1 MGRGRTPPVWLPAG
15 PFERRGANGARIGW
29 RIVTFGPGC
38 SFSVIQGIVAT
49 PIVVCM
55 DTSPTVL
62 KERAAAL
69 ELRKQPEKAL
79 ALYRRLLADY
89 SGTEHV
95 DVTVRNR
102 VGDLCLRLQ
111 QTAEAVALFEMSTEE
126 YANGGYLSNAIAL
139 CNKILRLMPDHV
151 PTLRRLARFSA
162 AKGMVMDAQRNYL
175 TVVDA
180 LEKRGEHAEAL
191 TALNEFVGLAPDDA
205 HVRSVVVAQL
215 ISSGRTWDALPH
227 LTVLHRL
234 HLAAARHDD
243 AAGAAR
249 AALDIDANW
258 VPDAEAQPEEKQSDL
273 PFLMLDGDGDS
284 GRFDPSTV
292 MNLDVIHTP
301 ERARRWPSGDRRCGT
316 DRRKVPRSSDVRH
329 DSRNDVV
336 L

>member
-1 MGRGRTPPVWLPAG
+1 
-15 PFERRGANGARIGW
+15 
-29 RIVTFGPGC
+29 
-38 SFSVIQGIVAT
+38 
-49 PIVVCM
+49 M

-79 ALYRRLLADY
+79 ALYRQLLAEY

-102 VGDLCLRLQ
+102 VGDLYLRLQ
-111 QTAEAVALFEMSTEE
+111 QTDEAVALFAMSAEE

-139 CNKILRLMPDHV
+139 CNKILRHMPDHV

-162 AKGMVMDAQRNYL
+162 EKGMVMDAQRNYL
-175 TVVDA
+175 TVADA

-191 TALNEFVGLAPDDA
+191 TALNEFAGLSPDDA

-215 ISSGRTWDALPH
+215 LRSGRTRDALPH
-227 LTVLHRL
+227 LTVLYRL
-234 HLAAARHDD
+234 QLAAARHDD
-243 AAGAAR
+243 AAGVAR
-249 AALDIDANW
+249 AAREIDANW

-284 GRFDPSTV
+284 NLFDPSTV
-292 MNLDVIHTP
+292 MKLDVIHTP
-301 ERARRWPSGDRRCGT
+301 ERARRGQSGDRRRGT
-316 DRRKVPRSSDVRH
+316 DRRKVPRGTDVRH
-329 DSRNDVV
+329 DARTDVV